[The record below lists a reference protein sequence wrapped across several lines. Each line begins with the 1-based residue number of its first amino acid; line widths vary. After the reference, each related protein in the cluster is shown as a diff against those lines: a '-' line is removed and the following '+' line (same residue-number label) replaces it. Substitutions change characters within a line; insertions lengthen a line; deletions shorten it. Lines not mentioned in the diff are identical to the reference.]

1 MAYDYDLLVIGAG
14 SGGVRA
20 ARIAA
25 GYGKKVAICESDKV
39 GGTCVI
45 RGCVPKKLFVYASQY
60 SKMFKAAKTF
70 GWDIQS
76 QFDWPTL
83 LQNKNDEINRLNGIY
98 LKLLSNA
105 GVELIN
111 GYGSFKDDHSIEIA
125 GQVYTA
131 ERILIA
137 TGGTPTVPDMPGKEH
152 VITSNEALDLPT
164 LPDSI
169 TINGGGYIA
178 VEFAGIFNALGVKVN
193 LVYRGE
199 QILRGFDDEVA
210 AFAQQSFIDAGINV
224 MTNTEIT
231 AVEKTE
237 NGYICQTSDDSAH
250 QNIASEVVFFATG
263 RKANTEGLNLAQ
275 VGIDVESNGQV
286 TVDKTQATSLPHV
299 FAVGDVCNRDNLTPV
314 AIREGHYL
322 VDRLYKGGEQFPEY
336 DFIPTTVFSQPEIG
350 TCGLTEAQAR
360 ESHPNISTH
369 TSTFRAMKFAMS
381 EVTEKTFMKIV
392 VNDDTDQVLGMHVM
406 GADGGEMIQGFA
418 VALKQGLTKTQ
429 LNSTIGIHPTSAE
442 EFVTI

>member
-1 MAYDYDLLVIGAG
+1 MEFVLNYDYDLLVIGAG

-60 SKMFKAAKTF
+60 RKMFKAAKTF

-83 LQNKNDEINRLNGIY
+83 LHNKNTEIERLNGIY
-98 LKLLSNA
+98 LNLLSGA
-105 GVELIN
+105 GVELIK
-111 GYGSFKDDHSIEIA
+111 GHGSFVGPHTVDIG
-125 GQVYTA
+125 GQSYTA
-131 ERILIA
+131 EHILIA
-137 TGGTPTVPDMPGKEH
+137 TGGTPTIPDIPGKEH
-152 VITSNEALDLPT
+152 IITSNEALELPT
-164 LPDSI
+164 LPKSI

-178 VEFAGIFNALGVKVN
+178 VEFAGIFNALGVEVN
-193 LVYRGE
+193 LVYRGK

-210 AFAQQSFIDAGINV
+210 AFAQQSFVDAGINV
-224 MTNTEIT
+224 MTETTINAVKQTADGFVCETKQQDIT
-231 AVEKTE
+231 
-237 NGYICQTSDDSAH
+237 
-250 QNIASEVVFFATG
+250 SELVFFATG
-263 RKANTEGLNLAQ
+263 RRANTDGLNLSA
-275 VGIDVESNGQV
+275 VGIQTTENGQIA
-286 TVDKTQATSLPHV
+286 VDREQQTQAEQV
-299 FAVGDVCNRDNLTPV
+299 YAVGDVCNQHNLTPV

-322 VDRLYKGGEQFPEY
+322 VNRLFNGDNQYPDY

-350 TCGLTEAQAR
+350 TCGLTEAEAR
-360 ESHPNISTH
+360 AQYANISCK
-369 TSTFRAMKFAMS
+369 TSTFRAMKYAMS

-392 VNDDTDQVLGMHVM
+392 VNQDTDQVLGIHVV
-406 GADGGEMIQGFA
+406 GADGGEMIQGFG
-418 VALKQGLTKTQ
+418 VALKQGLTKSQ

-442 EFVTI
+442 EFVTM

>member
-1 MAYDYDLLVIGAG
+1 MKYDYDLLVIGAG

-25 GYGKKVAICESDKV
+25 GYGKRVAICEGDKV

-76 QFDWPTL
+76 QFNWPEL
-83 LQNKNDEINRLNGIY
+83 LQNKDAEINRLNGIY
-98 LKLLSNA
+98 LNLLANA
-105 GVELIN
+105 GVELIRGFGTFVDAHN
-111 GYGSFKDDHSIEIA
+111 IKIA
-125 GQVYTA
+125 EKTYSA

-137 TGGTPTVPDMPGKEH
+137 TGGSPTVPDIPGKEH
-152 VITSNEALDLPT
+152 VITSNEALDLPQ
-164 LPDSI
+164 LPASI

-178 VEFAGIFNALGVKVN
+178 VEFACIFNALGVKVN
-193 LVYRGE
+193 LVYRGP
-199 QILRGFDDEVA
+199 QILRTFDSEIA

-224 MTNTEIT
+224 FTDTSIS

-237 NGYICQTSDDSAH
+237 AGLVCKSNQADITSD
-250 QNIASEVVFFATG
+250 VVFFATG
-263 RKANTEGLNLAQ
+263 RQANTERLNLTK
-275 VGIDVESNGQV
+275 VGIATQANGQV
-286 TVDKTQATSLPHV
+286 VVDEEQRTSLEHV
-299 FAVGDVCNRDNLTPV
+299 FAVGDVSNQDNLTPV

-322 VDRLYKGGEQFPEY
+322 VDRLYAGGEQYPDY
-336 DFIPTTVFSQPEIG
+336 DFIPTTVFCQPEIG
-350 TCGLTEAQAR
+350 TCGLTEDEARAQHA
-360 ESHPNISTH
+360 NIKTY
-369 TSTFRAMKFAMS
+369 TSTFRAMKYAMS
-381 EVTEKTFMKIV
+381 DVNEKTLMKIV
-392 VNDDTDQVLGMHVM
+392 VNEDTDQVLGMHVC
-406 GADGGEMIQGFA
+406 GADGGEMIQGFG

-442 EFVTI
+442 EFVTL

>member
-1 MAYDYDLLVIGAG
+1 MKFNYDLLVIGAG

-25 GYGKKVAICESDKV
+25 GYGKKVAICESDQV

-60 SKMFKAAKTF
+60 SKLFKAAKTF

-76 QFDWPTL
+76 QFNWPTL
-83 LQNKNDEINRLNGIY
+83 LKNKNDEVNRLNGIY
-98 LKLLSNA
+98 LKLLANA
-105 GVELIN
+105 GVELIK
-111 GYGSFKDDHSIEIA
+111 GHGSFVDAHTVDIN
-125 GQVYTA
+125 GLQYTA
-131 ERILIA
+131 KNILIA
-137 TGGTPTVPDMPGKEH
+137 TGGTPTVPNIPGSEY
-152 VITSNEALDLPT
+152 VITSNEALDLAE
-164 LPDSI
+164 LPKSI

-178 VEFAGIFNALGVKVN
+178 VEFAGIFNALGVQVN

-210 AFAQQSFIDAGINV
+210 QFAQAAFIESGINV

-231 AVEKTE
+231 AVEKVGDAYVCKS
-237 NGYICQTSDDSAH
+237 NQGDIHSA
-250 QNIASEVVFFATG
+250 VVFFATG
-263 RKANTEGLNLAQ
+263 RKANTASLNLEQ
-275 VGIDVESNGQV
+275 VGIDTKANGQV
-286 TVDKTQATSLPHV
+286 VVNRNQQTSVPHV
-299 FAVGDVCNRDNLTPV
+299 FAVGDVCNADNLTPV

-322 VDRLYKGGEQFPEY
+322 VNRLFDNGTQYPDY

-350 TCGLTEAQAR
+350 SCGMTEAQAKQQFT
-360 ESHPNISTH
+360 NIKSY
-369 TSTFRAMKFAMS
+369 TSTFRAMKYAMS
-381 EVTEKTFMKIV
+381 EVTEKTFMKIT
-392 VNDDTDQVLGMHVM
+392 VNTDTDQVLGMHVV
-406 GADGGEMIQGFA
+406 GADGGEMIQGFG

-442 EFVTI
+442 EFVTL

>member
-1 MAYDYDLLVIGAG
+1 MTYDYDLLVIGAG

-25 GYGKKVAICESDKV
+25 GYGKKVAICEADKV

-60 SKMFKAAKTF
+60 NKMFKAAKTF

-76 QFDWPTL
+76 KFNWSIL
-83 LQNKNDEINRLNGIY
+83 LQNKNEEISRLNNIY

-111 GYGSFKDDHSIEIA
+111 GHGSFINEHTVNID
-125 GQVYTA
+125 GQHYTA
-131 ERILIA
+131 EKILVA
-137 TGGTPTVPDMPGKEH
+137 TGGKPSIPNITGSEH
-152 VITSNEALDLPT
+152 VITSNEALDLPE
-164 LPDSI
+164 LPQSI

-210 AFAQQSFIDAGINV
+210 QFAQRSFVEAGINV
-224 MTNTEIT
+224 MTTTEIT
-231 AVEKTE
+231 VVEKDVDGFVCHSN
-237 NGYICQTSDDSAH
+237 NGKILSD
-250 QNIASEVVFFATG
+250 VVFFATG
-263 RKANTEGLNLAQ
+263 RKANTGSLNLEKIGVQ
-275 VGIDVESNGQV
+275 TKSNGQIV
-286 TVDKTQATSLPHV
+286 VNKEQQTNLPNI
-299 FAVGDVCNRDNLTPV
+299 FAVGDVCNSDNLTPV

-322 VDRLYKGGEQFPEY
+322 VNRLFDDGVQYPEY

-360 ESHPNISTH
+360 DQYPNIECF
-369 TSTFRAMKFAMS
+369 TSTFRAMKYAMS
-381 EVTEKTFMKIV
+381 EVTEKTLMKIV
-392 VNDDTDQVLGMHVM
+392 VNTDTDQVLGIHVC
-406 GADGGEMIQGFA
+406 GADGGEMIQGFG
-418 VALKQGLTKTQ
+418 VALKQGLTKKQ

-442 EFVTI
+442 EFVTL

>member
-60 SKMFKAAKTF
+60 KKMFKAAKTF
-70 GWDIQS
+70 GWDINS
-76 QFDWPTL
+76 QFNWPTL
-83 LQNKNDEINRLNGIY
+83 LKNKDDEINRLNGIY
-98 LKLLSNA
+98 LKLLANA

-111 GYGSFKDDHSIEIA
+111 GHGSFVDEHVVEIG
-125 GQVYTA
+125 GQHYTA
-131 ERILIA
+131 ENILIA
-137 TGGTPTVPDMPGKEH
+137 TGGIPTVPDIPGSEH
-152 VITSNEALDLPT
+152 VITSNEALDLAE
-164 LPDSI
+164 LPKSI

-178 VEFAGIFNALGVKVN
+178 VEFAGIFNALGVEVN

-210 AFAQQSFIDAGINV
+210 GFAQNSFIDAGINV
-224 MTNTEIT
+224 MTMTEIT
-231 AVEKTE
+231 AIKKDVD
-237 NGYICQTSDDSAH
+237 GYICESNQGDIRSD
-250 QNIASEVVFFATG
+250 VVFFATG
-263 RKANTEGLNLAQ
+263 RKANTESLNLAQ
-275 VGIDVESNGQV
+275 VGVQTKPNGQV
-286 TVDKTQATSLPHV
+286 VVNKEQQTSLPHV
-299 FAVGDVCNRDNLTPV
+299 FAVGDVCNADNLTPV

-322 VDRLYKGGEQFPEY
+322 VNRLFNGGDQYPEY

-350 TCGLTEAQAR
+350 TCGLTEAEAR
-360 ESHPNISTH
+360 AEFPNIECF
-369 TSTFRAMKFAMS
+369 TSTFRAMKYAMS

-392 VNDDTDQVLGMHVM
+392 VNTDTDQVLGMHVC
-406 GADGGEMIQGFA
+406 GADGGEMIQGFG

-442 EFVTI
+442 EFVTL

>member
-1 MAYDYDLLVIGAG
+1 MTYDYDLLVIGAG

-60 SKMFKAAKTF
+60 NKMFKAAKAF

-76 QFDWPTL
+76 QFNWSTL
-83 LQNKNDEINRLNGIY
+83 LNNKNDEINRLNGIY

-105 GVELIN
+105 GVTLIK
-111 GYGSFKDDHSIEIA
+111 GHGSFVNQHTVDIS
-125 GQVYTA
+125 GQQFTA
-131 ERILIA
+131 ENILIA
-137 TGGTPTVPDMPGKEH
+137 TGGTPAVPNIPGSEF
-152 VITSNEALDLPT
+152 VISSNEALDLPE
-164 LPDSI
+164 LPTSI

-193 LVYRGE
+193 LLYRGK

-210 AFAQQSFIDAGINV
+210 QFAQQSFIEAGINV
-224 MTNTEIT
+224 MTETEIT
-231 AVEKTE
+231 AVEKISD
-237 NGYICQTSDDSAH
+237 GYICKSSQGDIHSD
-250 QNIASEVVFFATG
+250 VVFFATG
-263 RKANTEGLNLAQ
+263 RKANTTSLNLQ
-275 VGIDVESNGQV
+275 HVGIKTKSNGQIEV
-286 TVDKTQATSLPHV
+286 NRDQQTSLPNV
-299 FAVGDVCNRDNLTPV
+299 FAVGDVSNANNLTPV

-322 VDRLYKGGEQFPEY
+322 VNRLFNQGDQYPEY

-350 TCGLTEAQAR
+350 TCGLTETEAR
-360 ESHPNISTH
+360 NQYPNIKCS
-369 TSTFRAMKFAMS
+369 TSTFRAMKYAMS
-381 EVTEKTFMKIV
+381 EVNEKTFMKLV
-392 VNDDTDQVLGMHVM
+392 VNADTDQVLGIHVV
-406 GADGGEMIQGFA
+406 GADGGEMIQGFG

-442 EFVTI
+442 EFVTM

>member
-20 ARIAA
+20 SRIAA

-60 SKMFKAAKTF
+60 TKMFKAAKTF

-76 QFDWPTL
+76 EFNWATL

-105 GVELIN
+105 GVELIT
-111 GYGSFKDDHSIEIA
+111 GYASFVDANTVDIGGKS
-125 GQVYTA
+125 YTA

-137 TGGTPTVPDMPGKEH
+137 TGGTPTVPNIPGKEH
-152 VITSNEALDLPT
+152 VITSNEALDLAS
-164 LPDSI
+164 LPKSI

-193 LVYRGE
+193 LVYRGK
-199 QILRGFDDEVA
+199 QLLRGFDNEVA

-224 MTNTEIT
+224 ITETEIT
-231 AVEKTE
+231 AVEKTTH
-237 NGYICQTSDDSAH
+237 GFVCKTSAESKQ
-250 QNIASEVVFFATG
+250 QNIVSDVVFFATG
-263 RKANTEGLNLAQ
+263 RKANTEELNLDK
-275 VGIDVESNGQV
+275 VGINTKNNGQV
-286 TVDKTQATSLPHV
+286 IIDKTQATSLPHV
-299 FAVGDVCNRDNLTPV
+299 YAVGDVCNSDNLTPV

-322 VDRLYKGGEQFPEY
+322 VDRLYQSGTQYPEY

-350 TCGLTEAQAR
+350 TCGLTETQAR
-360 ESHPNISTH
+360 EFHPNISTH
-369 TSTFRAMKFAMS
+369 TSTFRAMKYAMS
-381 EVTEKTFMKIV
+381 EVTEKTFMKII
-392 VNDDTDQVLGMHVM
+392 VNDDTDQILGMHVV

-442 EFVTI
+442 EVVTL

>member
-76 QFDWPTL
+76 QFNWSTL
-83 LQNKNDEINRLNGIY
+83 LENKNEEINRLNGIY
-98 LKLLSNA
+98 LKLLSNS

-111 GYGSFKDDHSIEIA
+111 GFGSFVDAHTVDIA
-125 GQVYTA
+125 GQSYTA
-131 ERILIA
+131 KHILIA

-152 VITSNEALDLPT
+152 VITSNEALDLPA
-164 LPDSI
+164 LPESI

-178 VEFAGIFNALGVKVN
+178 VEFACIFNALGVKVN
-193 LVYRGE
+193 LVYRGK
-199 QILRGFDDEVA
+199 QILRGFDKEVA

-224 MTNTEIT
+224 LTETEIT
-231 AVEKTE
+231 AVEKMST
-237 NGYICQTSDDSAH
+237 GFICHTSHDSKHQT
-250 QNIASEVVFFATG
+250 IASDLVFFATG
-263 RKANTEGLNLAQ
+263 RAANTAQLNLSQ
-275 VGIDVESNGQV
+275 VGIDTQNNDQI

-322 VDRLYKGGEQFPEY
+322 VDRLYKNGNQFPEY

-350 TCGLTEAQAR
+350 SCGLTEAQAR
-360 ESHPNISTH
+360 KSHPNISTH
-369 TSTFRAMKFAMS
+369 TSTFRAMKYAMS
-381 EVTEKTFMKIV
+381 EVKEKTFMKII
-392 VNDDTDQVLGMHVM
+392 VNEDTDQVLGMHVV

-442 EFVTI
+442 EFVTL